1 MFGIPDWAIGVGFI
15 VLAVFGASVGIAVLR
30 QFLPTERLR
39 AREAPGRGLA
49 QVLEE
54 VQRRLGQVEQGQSRL
69 GEAADVETR
78 LSKLKERVDFAERL
92 LAKQREGERLAPP
105 HS

>member
-1 MFGIPDWAIGVGFI
+1 MLGIPEWAIGVGFI

-39 AREAPGRGLA
+39 ARASGRALE

-54 VQRRLGQVEQGQSRL
+54 VQRRLGEIEQVQGRL
-69 GEAADVETR
+69 GGAADVETR
-78 LSKLKERVDFAERL
+78 LSELEERVDFAERL

-105 HS
+105 NS